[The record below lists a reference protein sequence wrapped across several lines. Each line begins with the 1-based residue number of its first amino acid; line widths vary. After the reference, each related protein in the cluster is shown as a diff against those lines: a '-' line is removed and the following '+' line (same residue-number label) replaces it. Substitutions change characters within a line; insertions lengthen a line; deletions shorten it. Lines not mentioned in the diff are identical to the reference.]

1 MGVQRAGVEV
11 DDYTMDRGETLM
23 DSYTSLAARAAVLAK
38 NATDARDIEF
48 WSTYAIGMARQAA
61 NEALAASVWIETSKA
76 SDAFRSMKLAAIR
89 QDVAYSWEATR

>member
-1 MGVQRAGVEV
+1 MSEV
-11 DDYTMDRGETLM
+11 DDCSMDRGETLM
-23 DSYTSLAARAAVLAK
+23 DQDYSSLAARAAVLAK

-61 NEALAASVWIETSKA
+61 NEALAASVWVETSKA
-76 SDAFRSMKLAAIR
+76 SDVFRSMKLAAIR